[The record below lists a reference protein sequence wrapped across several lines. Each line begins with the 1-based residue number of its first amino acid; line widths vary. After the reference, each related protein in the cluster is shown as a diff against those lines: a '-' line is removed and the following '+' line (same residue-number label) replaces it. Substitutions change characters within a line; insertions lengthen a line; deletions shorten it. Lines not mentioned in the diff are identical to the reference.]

1 MHPLVDLLLV
11 AFVGVYAYRG
21 YRRGIVR
28 EAFDLGGFVLGAV
41 LALRLHAYAGAPFRW
56 VGMGDGW
63 ASFLGGLILFVPVVV
78 GAGFAANRVMRMP
91 RFLFLP
97 PRVNHVGG
105 AALAAAWAFAFAVFF
120 LVLLLVLPAPS
131 VMPAVSRSLVGRTV
145 LASGSPV
152 YSSLE
157 SFAAGDARN
166 LVIYLRQYFAQLQ
179 PTSTPP
185 DERLSIR
192 ASDAINLAEGAERRV
207 LDLVNR
213 ERSERGL
220 ALLRLNRPIREVARS
235 HSADMYRRG
244 YFAHVNADGLDPFDR
259 IRAASINFSFAGEN
273 LALAPTIELVHQ
285 GLMNSPRHRD
295 NILKEEFTHVGIG
308 VYVGPSGMMVTQN
321 FCSDC
326 SA

>member
-1 MHPLVDLLLV
+1 MLV

-21 YRRGIVR
+21 YRRGVVR
-28 EAFDLGGFVLGAV
+28 EAFDLAGFVLGAV
-41 LALRLHAYAGAPFRW
+41 LALRLHSYAGAPLRW
-56 VGMGDGW
+56 LGMGDGW
-63 ASFLGGLILFVPVVV
+63 SSFLGGLLLFLPVVV
-78 GAGFAANRVMRMP
+78 GAGFAANRVMHKH
-91 RFLFLP
+91 RFLSLP
-97 PRVNHVGG
+97 TRGNNVGG
-105 AALAAAWAFAFAVFF
+105 AALAATWAFAFGVFF

-145 LASGSPV
+145 LSSGSPV

-166 LVIYLRQYFAQLQ
+166 LVIYLRQYFTQLQ
-179 PTSTPP
+179 PASTQP
-185 DERLSIR
+185 DGIIRIR
-192 ASDAINLAEGAERRV
+192 ASEDIGIAEGAESRV
-207 LDLVNR
+207 LQLINR

-220 ALLRLNRPIREVARS
+220 VLLRLHRPIREVARD

-244 YFAHVNADGLDPFDR
+244 YFAHVNPDGLDPFDR
-259 IRAASINFSFAGEN
+259 IRAAAINFSFAGEN
-273 LALAPTIELVHQ
+273 LALAPTVELVHQ

-308 VYVGPSGMMVTQN
+308 VHAGPSGMMVTQN

-326 SA
+326 SG